1 MKQKSICRTSKLTLV
16 STWKHN
22 SNAVGERVVK
32 RVIYGCPGMK
42 ALPIKKTHRHSSE
55 VSTNSVIRFNVT
67 IKREIKWK
75 TF

>member
-1 MKQKSICRTSKLTLV
+1 MQTLV
-16 STWKHN
+16 SALKLS
-22 SNAVGERVVK
+22 SNALVQSVMN

-42 ALPIKKTHRHSSE
+42 ALPIKKTHRRSSE

-67 IKREIKWK
+67 IKREIKLK